1 MPIFISIYICN
12 ICNIY
17 IFVEDLLKWIKEREK
32 RNDILNS
39 QVLLITNHVRTFFNV
54 KSCDIQ
60 QPIRYFKLFA
70 NWYIN
75 IPLTD
80 FWEKVNSV
88 QQLQMI
94 YVITYVIRYTCKSFD
109 IRGAHGKFS
118 KKIWIQIYQFWN
130 LYCNTVESFARPKIC
145 KMFKFCMDELL
156 QIATKEKFCE
166 ANFREHQNFISFNFT
181 NKLRLPTWIFDVM
194 YYFEW

>member
-1 MPIFISIYICN
+1 MSIFVILV
-12 ICNIY
+12 NIY
-17 IFVEDLLKWIKEREK
+17 IFVENLLKWIKEREK
-32 RNDILNS
+32 WYNILNS

-88 QQLQMI
+88 QQLQNEHMWSGTPGK
-94 YVITYVIRYTCKSFD
+94 VLTYVTDMEDSQKNFNSDLPVLEFLLRYCK
-109 IRGAHGKFS
+109 
-118 KKIWIQIYQFWN
+118 
-130 LYCNTVESFARPKIC
+130 
-145 KMFKFCMDELL
+145 
-156 QIATKEKFCE
+156 KFCE
-166 ANFREHQNFISFNFT
+166 AKNLQNF
-181 NKLRLPTWIFDVM
+181 
-194 YYFEW
+194 

>member
-1 MPIFISIYICN
+1 MPIFISIYTCN

-118 KKIWIQIYQFWN
+118 KKI
-130 LYCNTVESFARPKIC
+130 
-145 KMFKFCMDELL
+145 
-156 QIATKEKFCE
+156 
-166 ANFREHQNFISFNFT
+166 
-181 NKLRLPTWIFDVM
+181 
-194 YYFEW
+194 

>member
-75 IPLTD
+75 IPLTG

-88 QQLQMI
+88 QQLQNEHMWWGTPAK
-94 YVITYVIRYTCKSFD
+94 VLTYLTHMENSQKKLNLDLPVL
-109 IRGAHGKFS
+109 KFV
-118 KKIWIQIYQFWN
+118 
-130 LYCNTVESFARPKIC
+130 L
-145 KMFKFCMDELL
+145 
-156 QIATKEKFCE
+156 
-166 ANFREHQNFISFNFT
+166 
-181 NKLRLPTWIFDVM
+181 
-194 YYFEW
+194 

>member
-1 MPIFISIYICN
+1 MLHKYFPFMEILELINICQYLQIFIFVILVS
-12 ICNIY
+12 IY
-17 IFVEDLLKWIKEREK
+17 IFVENLLKWIKEREN

-54 KSCDIQ
+54 KLCDIQ

-88 QQLQMI
+88 QQSQMI

-130 LYCNTVESFARPKIC
+130 LYCNSVESFVRPKSFAW
-145 KMFKFCMDELL
+145 M
-156 QIATKEKFCE
+156 
-166 ANFREHQNFISFNFT
+166 NFW
-181 NKLRLPTWIFDVM
+181 KLPL
-194 YYFEW
+194 

>member
-1 MPIFISIYICN
+1 MEILELINICQYLQIFIFVILVS
-12 ICNIY
+12 IY
-17 IFVEDLLKWIKEREK
+17 IFVENLLKWIKEREN

-54 KSCDIQ
+54 KLCDIQ

-88 QQLQMI
+88 QQLQ
-94 YVITYVIRYTCKSFD
+94 
-109 IRGAHGKFS
+109 
-118 KKIWIQIYQFWN
+118 N
-130 LYCNTVESFARPKIC
+130 
-145 KMFKFCMDELL
+145 
-156 QIATKEKFCE
+156 
-166 ANFREHQNFISFNFT
+166 EH
-181 NKLRLPTWIFDVM
+181 M
-194 YYFEW
+194 

>member
-1 MPIFISIYICN
+1 MEILELINICQYLQIFIFVILVS
-12 ICNIY
+12 IY
-17 IFVEDLLKWIKEREK
+17 IFVENLLKWIKEREN

-88 QQLQMI
+88 QQLQ
-94 YVITYVIRYTCKSFD
+94 
-109 IRGAHGKFS
+109 
-118 KKIWIQIYQFWN
+118 N
-130 LYCNTVESFARPKIC
+130 
-145 KMFKFCMDELL
+145 
-156 QIATKEKFCE
+156 
-166 ANFREHQNFISFNFT
+166 EH
-181 NKLRLPTWIFDVM
+181 M
-194 YYFEW
+194 